1 VTLREAIGYWWV
13 LVLAGVL
20 IIVGSYIFCG
30 GSNGPSPTEANLQ
43 SNVDQGKGAAKV
55 IVNQVTNQQQ
65 EVNGAAKQTNE
76 GIGNF
81 HSSVNRDSSTFN
93 GNGTDRFCERFPNDS
108 TCDEWRRQHNR

>member
-1 VTLREAIGYWWV
+1 MSFLDKWSLSTKVAAA
-13 LVLAGVL
+13 LVLILAIALVVWIFSGSGSGKIERLETNRDVHKGEAGV
-20 IIVGSYIFCG
+20 I
-30 GSNGPSPTEANLQ
+30 SNL
-43 SNVDQGKGAAKV
+43 
-55 IVNQVTNQQQ
+55 VTNQQQ